1 MVAQVLGVA
10 GSPRSAGNSTALLNE
25 VLGIAREKGLNTEE
39 VILNDLYFK
48 GCQACLG
55 CAEEGECVQADE
67 LQGVYAKLTRA
78 KAWVFSAPILF
89 DGVSGQ
95 MKLFLDRLYSLIN
108 TRKKLPGTHRA
119 ALILTYEAPRNEF
132 YEQLAQRLGEYFQR
146 LGTFDVVEALP
157 ISLGGSSQSIRE
169 RPEVMA
175 QVKTLAE
182 KIFVGMA

>member
-1 MVAQVLGVA
+1 
-10 GSPRSAGNSTALLNE
+10 LLNE
-25 VLGIAREKGLNTEE
+25 VLEIARDKGLNTEE
-39 VILNDLYFK
+39 VTLNDLYFK

-55 CAEEGECVQADE
+55 CAEDGECVQPDE
-67 LQGVYAKLTRA
+67 LQGVYTKLARA

-108 TRKKLPGTHRA
+108 ARTKLPGTHRA

-132 YEQLAQRLGEYFQR
+132 YEQLAQRLGDYFQR

-157 ISLGGSSQSIRE
+157 ISLGGSSLSIRE

-175 QVKTLAE
+175 RVKTLAE
-182 KIFVGMA
+182 KIFAGLA

>member
-1 MVAQVLGVA
+1 MLAQVLGVA
-10 GSPRSAGNSTALLNE
+10 GSPRSTGNSTTLLNE
-25 VLGIAREKGLNTEE
+25 ILEIARDKGLDTEE
-39 VILNDLYFK
+39 IMLNDLHFK

-55 CAEEGECVQADE
+55 CVEEGECVQADE
-67 LQGVYAKLTRA
+67 LQAVYVKLNQA

-108 TRKKLPGTHRA
+108 ARTKLPGTHRA

-132 YEQLAQRLGEYFQR
+132 YEQLARRLGEYFTR
-146 LGTFDVVEALP
+146 LGTFDIVEALP

-175 QVKTLAE
+175 QVKALAE
-182 KIFVGMA
+182 KLFAGLN